1 MQHQRA
7 LILAEL
13 ITRLI
18 VSLRWSEVLLLLL
31 AKLKKRTMRRTRRR
45 PRGIREFNARIHGEL
60 WWLHGIQYHSAP
72 MYPSVERLGDNVS
85 SFALSLSLCVNFLT
99 LHPDSKIARN
109 LRSSSINLNESR
121 AECCARARVIALTR
135 AKSKQNRAHAHVAS
149 KQKRVRNVRW
159 IHVENCI
166 LSCGERE
173 KIPEPDLDTS
183 DLFIGSH
190 LYSANFELFFKIFH
204 SLPRCKFFFPLD
216 IYNNL

>member
-109 LRSSSINLNESR
+109 LRSSSISLNESR

-135 AKSKQNRAHAHVAS
+135 AKSRACARRETKARTS
-149 KQKRVRNVRW
+149 VRW

-204 SLPRCKFFFPLD
+204 SLPRCKLFFPLD

>member
-1 MQHQRA
+1 M
-7 LILAEL
+7 
-13 ITRLI
+13 
-18 VSLRWSEVLLLLL
+18 
-31 AKLKKRTMRRTRRR
+31 
-45 PRGIREFNARIHGEL
+45 
-60 WWLHGIQYHSAP
+60 
-72 MYPSVERLGDNVS
+72 S

-109 LRSSSINLNESR
+109 LRSSSISLNESR

-135 AKSKQNRAHAHVAS
+135 AKSRACARRETKARTS
-149 KQKRVRNVRW
+149 VRW

-204 SLPRCKFFFPLD
+204 SLPRCKLFFPLD

>member
-1 MQHQRA
+1 MPGYTA
-7 LILAEL
+7 SCDDY
-13 ITRLI
+13 T
-18 VSLRWSEVLLLLL
+18 
-31 AKLKKRTMRRTRRR
+31 
-45 PRGIREFNARIHGEL
+45 
-60 WWLHGIQYHSAP
+60 
-72 MYPSVERLGDNVS
+72 VS
-85 SFALSLSLCVNFLT
+85 STIPLPCTPLSKGSEITCHPSHCLCLSVWILIT

-204 SLPRCKFFFPLD
+204 SLPRCKLFFPLD